1 MAGGC
6 IVGGFQIE
14 ARQSSQHSSHRT
26 GANFYRHLREKKKTL
41 KKTKISE
48 SADVC
53 IALFPS
59 LKNSN
64 GESEEVLAWM

>member
-6 IVGGFQIE
+6 IVRDFQRE
-14 ARQSSQHSSHRT
+14 ARQSSQHSSRRI
-26 GANFYRHLREKKKTL
+26 GANFYRYLREKNL
-41 KKTKISE
+41 KENKERSE

-53 IALFPS
+53 ITLFPS

-64 GESEEVLAWM
+64 GESEEVLA